1 MKTFRNR
8 DGFTLVEMLVVIL
21 VGSIVTLATVTVLL
35 LGVRMQKKTTNTV
48 QQQNASRIILSSL
61 NQLAA
66 ESDIHRKYDGESF
79 SGMSFS

>member
-8 DGFTLVEMLVVIL
+8 DGFTLVEMLIVIL

-35 LGVRMQKKTTNTV
+35 LGVRMQKKATDTV

-66 ESDIHRKYDGESF
+66 ENAIGKMISVTDSWYV
-79 SGMSFS
+79 